1 MSDNLT
7 NREKGPQVTST
18 KKRVSKTTRGES
30 LATVTR
36 PLIRDQ
42 VAEQIRELIVSE
54 RLQPGD
60 RLPTE
65 SELAKKFGVSRLSLR
80 EATKAL
86 EFLGIVHSK
95 TGVGLIVG
103 ELDWQRMTQNLGFH
117 ASLHQVDPEELI
129 DSRVIVETGII
140 PHVIKHCT
148 DYPDWID
155 TLQML
160 VDRLKT
166 AKDLQTKI
174 DLDIQFHRALLEA
187 SGLAPMIAFGEMLQ
201 VFFQKFRDSVKKA
214 EWETAVASHQR
225 IVDALRSRRTTKA
238 VAELKQHIESH
249 RGR

>member
-1 MSDNLT
+1 M
-7 NREKGPQVTST
+7 TST
-18 KKRVSKTTRGES
+18 KKRVSTTTRGES
-30 LATVTR
+30 LATLTR
-36 PLIRDQ
+36 PLIRDR

-129 DSRVIVETGII
+129 DSRVIVETGVI
-140 PHVIKHCT
+140 PHVVKHCAEH
-148 DYPDWID
+148 PDWIG
-155 TLQML
+155 TLQEL
-160 VDRLKT
+160 VDCLKT
-166 AKDLQTKI
+166 AKDLQSKI

-225 IVDALRSRRTTKA
+225 IVDALRAGRTNKA
-238 VAELKQHIESH
+238 IAELKQHIESH